1 MANREF
7 NCNAD
12 IQANPLAVYG
22 GKMKSI
28 FKLQADICKIFA
40 NDKRLEII
48 NLLKGKEI
56 SNQEIMRETGLN
68 KVSMTQHMNVLKS
81 KGVIISRREGQQLFY
96 SIANPKIIQAC
107 NLMREVLVEQHT
119 ERGKVVSGLLDASND
134 KSNNKSV
141 KCKAAAKRK

>member
-1 MANREF
+1 
-7 NCNAD
+7 
-12 IQANPLAVYG
+12 
-22 GKMKSI
+22 MKSI
-28 FKLQADICKIFA
+28 FKLQADICKIFS

-56 SNQEIMRETGLN
+56 SNQEIMRQTGLN

-81 KGVIISRREGQQLFY
+81 KGVIISRREGQKLFY

-107 NLMREVLVEQHT
+107 NLMREVLVEQHM
-119 ERGKVVSGLLDASND
+119 ERGKVVSGLFDASKD

-141 KCKAAAKRK
+141 KRKAAAPRK

>member
-1 MANREF
+1 
-7 NCNAD
+7 
-12 IQANPLAVYG
+12 
-22 GKMKSI
+22 MKSI
-28 FKLQADICKIFA
+28 FKLQADICKIFS

-81 KGVIISRREGQQLFY
+81 KGVIISRREGQKLFY

-107 NLMREVLVEQHT
+107 NLMREVLVEQHM
-119 ERGKVVSGLLDASND
+119 ERGKVVSGMFDASND
-134 KSNNKSV
+134 KSNSKSV
-141 KCKAAAKRK
+141 KRKAAAKRK

>member
-1 MANREF
+1 MVGELK
-7 NCNAD
+7 CNEVIKAD
-12 IQANPLAVYG
+12 CLIIDG

-40 NDKRLEII
+40 NDKRLEIM
-48 NLLKGKEI
+48 NLLKDREI
-56 SNQEIMRETGLN
+56 SNQEIMRQTGLS

-107 NLMREVLVEQHT
+107 NLMREVLIEQHT
-119 ERGKVVSGLLDASND
+119 EREKVVFNLVKAFND
-134 KSNNKSV
+134 SPGNKSV
-141 KCKAAAKRK
+141 KHKAAAERK